1 MSSPQYDVVIFGATS
16 FVGQI
21 IVRYFCEQFS
31 TADAA
36 EQVSWAIAGRS
47 EAKLN
52 EVKALMADKVDDI
65 PTIVANAD
73 DLEAMRAMCEQTLVV
88 MSTVGPYAL
97 YGDTLI
103 QACVETGTDYCDL
116 AGEIQWIKR
125 MQDKYSEAALNS
137 GARIVHSCG
146 FDSIPSDMG
155 VYYLQQ
161 QAKAKL
167 GQVCSEV
174 ALRIKAA
181 SGGFSGGTFASMVNA
196 NDEMAADPELQ
207 ALLEDSYAICPED
220 YPKQA
225 KQHSILSHH
234 YDENF
239 ASWSAP
245 FMMAPINEPVVLR
258 SNALSDY
265 SYGKDFHYNEAIL
278 TAPGTGGKIAAVMVD
293 KVMKIFVAATAM
305 PLFKPLI
312 MKIMPAPGEGPS
324 PEAQAKGFYDIRF
337 LGKTNDGQRIQTKLT
352 GDRDPGYGSTAKII
366 AQSAVCLAKDISQ
379 QEKGGG
385 FWTTATVFDQ
395 RLIDRLCQYA
405 GLTFEVI
412 DDD

>member
-31 TADAA
+31 AADSV
-36 EQVSWAIAGRS
+36 EKVSWAIAGRS

-52 EVKALMADKVDDI
+52 ELKTLMADKVQNI
-65 PTIVANAD
+65 PTIIANAD
-73 DLEAMRAMCEQTLVV
+73 DLDAMRALCEQTRVV

-125 MQDKYSEAALNS
+125 MQDKYSDAALNS

-161 QAKAKL
+161 QAKETL
-167 GQVCSEV
+167 GQACSEV
-174 ALRIKAA
+174 ALRIKSA

-207 ALLEDSYAICPED
+207 ALLEDSYSICPDD

-239 ASWSAP
+239 QSWSAP

-258 SNALSDY
+258 SNALNGY
-265 SYGKDFHYNEAIL
+265 SYGKDFTYNEAIL

-293 KVMKIFVAATAM
+293 KIMKAFTAATAM
-305 PLFKPLI
+305 PVFKPLI
-312 MKIMPAPGEGPS
+312 MKMMPSPGEGPS
-324 PEAQAKGFYDIRF
+324 PEAQAKGFYDIHL
-337 LGKTNDGQRIQTKLT
+337 LGKTNDGQQVKVQLT

-366 AQSAVCLAKDISQ
+366 AQSAVCLARDIAKG
-379 QEKGGG
+379 EKAGG
-385 FWTTATVFDQ
+385 FWTTATIFDQ
-395 RLIDRLCQYA
+395 RLINRLCQFA

-412 DDD
+412 EEG

>member
-1 MSSPQYDVVIFGATS
+1 MSTPQYDVVIFGATS

-21 IVRYFCEQFS
+21 IVRYFCDQFS
-31 TADAA
+31 SADA
-36 EQVSWAIAGRS
+36 EEKVSWAVAGRS

-52 EVKALMADKVDDI
+52 EVKSLVGDKDI

-73 DLEAMRAMCEQTLVV
+73 DLDAMRGMCEQTRVV

-125 MQDKYSEAALNS
+125 VQDKYSTAALAS

-155 VYYLQQ
+155 VYHLQQ
-161 QAKAKL
+161 HAQQTL
-167 GQVCSEV
+167 GQACSEV
-174 ALRIKAA
+174 TLRIKAA

-196 NDEMAADPELQ
+196 NDEMAADPELR
-207 ALLEDSYAICPED
+207 ALLEDTYAICPDD

-225 KQHSILSHH
+225 KQHSILSAS

-239 ASWSAP
+239 ASWSTP

-258 SNALSDY
+258 SNALSNY

-278 TAPGTGGKIAAVMVD
+278 TAPGTGGKIAAVIID
-293 KVMKIFVAATAM
+293 KIMKAFVAATDIS
-305 PLFKPLI
+305 LFKPLI
-312 MKIMPAPGEGPS
+312 MKMMPSPGEGPS
-324 PEAQAKGFYDIRF
+324 PAAQEKGFYDIRF
-337 LGKTNDGQRIQTKLT
+337 VGRTNDGQEIRTRVT

-366 AQSAVCLAKDISQ
+366 AQSAVCLAKDIKKD
-379 QEKGGG
+379 EKAGG
-385 FWTTATVFDQ
+385 FWTTATIFDQ
-395 RLIDRLCQYA
+395 RLISRLCKNA
-405 GLTFEVI
+405 GMTFDVTP
-412 DDD
+412 